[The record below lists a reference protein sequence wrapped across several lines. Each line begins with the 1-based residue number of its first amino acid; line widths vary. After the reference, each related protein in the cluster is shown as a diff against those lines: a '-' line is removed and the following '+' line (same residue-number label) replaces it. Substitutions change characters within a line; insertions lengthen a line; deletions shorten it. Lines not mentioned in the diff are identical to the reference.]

1 MSAYIYSLGIIILT
15 IINRFLVRFKTALAI
30 YPRLGPLVTNLNRWF
45 QEWHAGIQANPP
57 LFDNPF
63 NNIPPTVREHTVDSI
78 RERIKRLINIVQRS
92 EPKLIKSESDLKH
105 KRRADAERFAPALN
119 LTYEGPGELRSNGRR
134 HDNDFEDISDIR
146 IAPTHEELTIR
157 IPPYLPANIF
167 AAPHPAPA
175 DSMERLLDIQFR
187 LLREELT

>member
-1 MSAYIYSLGIIILT
+1 MSAYICLLGIIILT
-15 IINRFLVRFKTALAI
+15 VINRFLVRFKNALAS

-45 QEWHAGIQANPP
+45 HEWHAGVQATPP

-63 NNIPPTVREHTVDSI
+63 NNIPPTVREHIVDSI
-78 RERIKRLINIVQRS
+78 RERIKRLVNIVQRS
-92 EPKLIKSESDLKH
+92 EPKLIKSDLKQ
-105 KRRADAERFAPALN
+105 KRKADADRFTPALH
-119 LTYEGPGELRSNGRR
+119 LTYEGPGDLRPNGRR

>member
-1 MSAYIYSLGIIILT
+1 MSAYIRPLGIIILT
-15 IINRFLVRFKTALAI
+15 VINRLLVRFKNAVAI
-30 YPRLGPLVTNLNRWF
+30 YPRLGPLVTNFNRWF
-45 QEWHAGIQANPP
+45 QEWHAGVEATPP

-63 NNIPPTVREHTVDSI
+63 NNIAPTVREHIIDSI
-78 RERIKRLINIVQRS
+78 RERIKRLVNIVQRG
-92 EPKLIKSESDLKH
+92 EPKLAKSDSKQ
-105 KRRADAERFAPALN
+105 KRKADVADRFAPALHA
-119 LTYEGPGELRSNGRR
+119 TYEGPGDLRPNGPR
-134 HDNDFEDISDIR
+134 HDNDFKHISDIR

-157 IPPYLPANIF
+157 IPPFLPANIF

>member
-1 MSAYIYSLGIIILT
+1 MSACIRSLGIIILT
-15 IINRFLVRFKTALAI
+15 VINRFLVRFKNAVAT

-45 QEWHAGIQANPP
+45 QEWLAGVEATPP

-63 NNIPPTVREHTVDSI
+63 NKIAPPVRKHIIDSI
-78 RERIKRLINIVQRS
+78 RERIKRLVNIVQRD
-92 EPKLIKSESDLKH
+92 EPKLIKSDSKQ
-105 KRRADAERFAPALN
+105 KSKADAIDRFAPALHA
-119 LTYEGPGELRSNGRR
+119 TYEGPGELRPNGPR
-134 HDNDFEDISDIR
+134 HDNDKEHISDVR

-167 AAPHPAPA
+167 AAPHHAPA